1 MLLHD
6 AGGRGG
12 RPIGQAYNARDVP
25 GSKEPLMNKPEH
37 LTRAAAAKEFLVGG
51 VRMRR
56 PFRIRRLGHFGVNV
70 ADPEKS
76 KDFYC
81 RLLGFR
87 ISDPLDFGPRLTEE
101 QRKTAGPTQ
110 GYFTRHGTDHHSFV
124 FFPQGAYACL
134 NPHSLKPSG
143 TVNQITW
150 QVGSLQ
156 EVSDAFDWFTRRGK
170 QIRRAGR
177 DLPGSNWHFYPPD
190 PDGHTNEIYYG
201 IEQIGWDGYS
211 KPREMYGVR
220 YTKPP
225 NLPHQSEYAEVMQAT
240 REGIPIEKGLR
251 ASEGGEET
259 YDVGGVL
266 LARPFKI
273 ARIGP
278 VRLFA
283 ENMEEM
289 VRFYRDDLGFAITE
303 EVNYRG
309 HHYGGHRCV
318 FLRANTEHHSVALYP
333 VKLREELGLRAD
345 TTLMSFGLQVGSFQ
359 QLRDAVLFLKEN
371 KVTIKMLPPEL
382 FPGIDYCAFA
392 IDRDGFAFQLYYYM
406 EQVGW
411 DGKPRSASERPEIDN
426 HKWPD
431 SVEAQSDTFLGE
443 PFLGPLG

>member
-1 MLLHD
+1 MN
-6 AGGRGG
+6 
-12 RPIGQAYNARDVP
+12 RPERLPQAT
-25 GSKEPLMNKPEH
+25 E
-37 LTRAAAAKEFLVGG
+37 EFLVGG
-51 VRMRR
+51 VKLPR

-70 ADPEKS
+70 ADPERS

-87 ISDPLDFGPRLTEE
+87 ISDPLDFSERVPPE
-101 QRKTAGPTQ
+101 QRDKVGPTV
-110 GYFTRHGTDHHSFV
+110 GYFSRHGTDHHSFV
-124 FFPQGAYACL
+124 FFPRRILEAV
-134 NPHSLKPSG
+134 NPHARTPSG

-156 EVSDAFDWFTRRGK
+156 EVSDAFDWFTRRGRP
-170 QIRRAGR
+170 IRRAGR

-190 PDGHTNEIYYG
+190 PDGHTNELYYG

-220 YTKPP
+220 YSKPP
-225 NLPHQSEYAEVMQAT
+225 QLPHHSEYAEVEKASSD
-240 REGIPIEKGLR
+240 GIPIEKGTR
-251 ASEGGEET
+251 AADMGGEEK
-259 YDVGGVL
+259 YDVGGIL

-283 ENMEEM
+283 ENMDAM
-289 VRFYRDDLGFAITE
+289 VDFYRDDLGFSITE
-303 EVNYRG
+303 EVKYKGR
-309 HHYGGHRCV
+309 RCV

-333 VKLREELGLRAD
+333 LALREGLGLKAD
-345 TTLMSFGLQVGSFQ
+345 TTLMSFGLQLGSYR
-359 QLRDAVLFLKEN
+359 QLKDAVAFLKSSG
-371 KVTIKMLPPEL
+371 VTIKYLPSGL

-392 IDRDGFAFQLYYYM
+392 IDPDGFAFQLYYYM

-411 DGKPRSASERPEIDN
+411 DGKPRPASRRAKVDN
-426 HKWPD
+426 ARWPD
-431 SVEAQSDTFLGE
+431 AVEGRSDTFLGE

>member
-1 MLLHD
+1 
-6 AGGRGG
+6 
-12 RPIGQAYNARDVP
+12 
-25 GSKEPLMNKPEH
+25 MNKPDR
-37 LTRAAAAKEFLVGG
+37 LASAAAAAEFQVGG
-51 VRMRR
+51 VRMWR

-70 ADPEKS
+70 ANPEKS

-87 ISDPLDFGPRLTEE
+87 ISDPLDFGPRLPEDKRASVGT
-101 QRKTAGPTQ
+101 TV
-110 GYFTRHGTDHHSFV
+110 GYFSRHGTDHHSFV
-124 FFPQGAYACL
+124 FFPKDAYAVL

-143 TVNQITW
+143 TLNQITW

-190 PDGHTNEIYYG
+190 PDGHTNELYYG

-225 NLPHQSEYAEVMQAT
+225 QLPHKSEYAEVMQAT
-240 REGIPIEKGLR
+240 EEGIPIEKGLR
-251 ASEGGEET
+251 ASDMGGEET
-259 YDVGGVL
+259 HDVGGVL

-278 VRLFA
+278 VRLFV
-283 ENMEEM
+283 EDMEQM
-289 VRFYRDDLGFAITE
+289 VRFYRDDLGLTITE
-303 EVNYRG
+303 EVNYKS
-309 HHYGGHRCV
+309 HHCV
-318 FLRANTEHHSVALYP
+318 FLRANTEHHTMALYP
-333 VKLREELGLRAD
+333 LALRDELRLRRD
-345 TTLMSFGLQVGSFQ
+345 TTLLSFGLQLGTYK
-359 QLRDAVLFLKEN
+359 QLKDAVAFLKEN
-371 KVTIKMLPPEL
+371 GVTIKYLPPEL

-392 IDRDGFAFQLYYYM
+392 IDPDGFAFQLYYYM
-406 EQVGW
+406 EQIGW
-411 DGKPRSASERPEIDN
+411 DGKPRPESQRAEIDN
-426 HKWPD
+426 AKWPEA
-431 SVEAQSDTFLGE
+431 VEAHSDTFLGE

>member
-1 MLLHD
+1 
-6 AGGRGG
+6 
-12 RPIGQAYNARDVP
+12 
-25 GSKEPLMNKPEH
+25 MNKPE
-37 LTRAAAAKEFLVGG
+37 RIPQAAGEFTVGG
-51 VRMRR
+51 VMLPR

-70 ADPEKS
+70 ADPERS

-87 ISDPLDFGPRLTEE
+87 ISDPLDFGERVPPE
-101 QRKTAGPTQ
+101 QRDKVGPTV
-110 GYFTRHGTDHHSFV
+110 GYFSRHGTDHHSFV
-124 FFPQGAYACL
+124 FFPRRILEAV
-134 NPHSLKPSG
+134 NPHARTPSG

-156 EVSDAFDWFTRRGK
+156 EVSDAFDWFTRRGRP
-170 QIRRAGR
+170 IRRAGR

-190 PDGHTNEIYYG
+190 PDGHTNELYYG

-220 YTKPP
+220 YSKPP
-225 NLPHQSEYAEVMQAT
+225 QLPHHSEYAEVEKASSD
-240 REGIPIEKGLR
+240 GIPIEKGTR
-251 ASEGGEET
+251 AADMGGEEK
-259 YDVGGVL
+259 YDVGGIL

-283 ENMEEM
+283 ENMDAM
-289 VRFYRDDLGFAITE
+289 VDFYRDDLGFSITE
-303 EVNYRG
+303 EVKYKGR
-309 HHYGGHRCV
+309 RCV

-333 VKLREELGLRAD
+333 LALREGLGLKAD
-345 TTLMSFGLQVGSFQ
+345 TTLMSFGLQLGSYR
-359 QLRDAVLFLKEN
+359 QLKDAVAFLKASG
-371 KVTIKMLPPEL
+371 VTIKYLPSGL

-392 IDRDGFAFQLYYYM
+392 IDPDGFAFQLYYYM

-411 DGKPRSASERPEIDN
+411 DGKPRPASRRAKVDN
-426 HKWPD
+426 ARWPD
-431 SVEAQSDTFLGE
+431 AVEGRSDTFLGE